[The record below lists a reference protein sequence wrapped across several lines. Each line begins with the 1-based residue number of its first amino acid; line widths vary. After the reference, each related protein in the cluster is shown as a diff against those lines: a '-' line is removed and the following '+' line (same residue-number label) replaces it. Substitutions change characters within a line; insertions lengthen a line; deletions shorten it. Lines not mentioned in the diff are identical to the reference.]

1 MVVPLYAALLSN
13 WLFAL
18 AAGEISGNFQPP
30 MPSAPTSVY
39 FRDLGS
45 LLNDHVPQVSEPV
58 PAWRVDRD
66 THLALP
72 LDQLAVG
79 LALPRKLTLAVVFRP
94 QKANGTLL
102 AVRTTG
108 GKIQF
113 GLSYSVESR
122 MTKLR
127 RLEMHLWYSG
137 TNDTAMVQRPVAVLT
152 DVQSEFRLGISLIA
166 FYVYLDG
173 GRLSYEFWCPGEYF
187 WSHSPEYSQPLPNQ
201 YSDTQQQIRFA
212 AGSSLYLLSDGVENY
227 FHGDIIRFLLASPL
241 PDHAKRQ
248 RLKCQPGLNSSLILA
263 DRSIA
268 RYPPSPPFLP
278 PDPEFSSPSLSSS
291 GDVEPPTDWLPR
303 EKIGEDRRT
312 GDFLAATTTAT
323 APSLPSYLKGEKGD
337 PGVPGSPGVC
347 TERCP
352 GGRESGLDIVQPTA
366 WLPGAKGEPGPPGPK
381 GDTGPTGPR
390 GATGPAGRKGDLGP
404 VGPQGKMGPVGPAG
418 ESGSP
423 GAKGDTGRQG
433 KPGRVGPSG
442 IPGRKGD
449 RGPLG
454 PKGQTGDP
462 GPRGEPG
469 LKGEPGPPGPAVK
482 ASQMRGSAAVKGE
495 KGDRGAPGTDG
506 VMGPPGQPGQPG
518 LSGPP
523 GPAGP
528 AGRPATKGAK
538 GEPGASCACPEAGRL
553 PLQPPPLQATRPP
566 QFSRFDGVRVVTSHE
581 VLAEIGYTLTEGAM
595 VYTKDRNLLYL
606 KTDFMRNSWT
616 EIVSGGRQVEMAFPT
631 STTTAPPKPP
641 EPPKF
646 RPHAVAGPKLRLV
659 ALPFKMYGDLKYKG
673 AYSNLAADYA
683 CQQAA
688 KASGLG
694 GVRVHFKAFLS
705 GLYSSLETLV
715 QADQRSSVPVVNF
728 YNQRLFDSYT
738 DMLNR
743 GMWNREVQLQDF
755 NGRNLSQWAE
765 HRGVSEILTWRGLR
779 HRDRGSPDCDGFF
792 SRSLMKRGL
801 ASDLSSGWL
810 LQTDRQIACDT
821 RLVVLCIEARSSVP

>member
-1 MVVPLYAALLSN
+1 
-13 WLFAL
+13 
-18 AAGEISGNFQPP
+18 
-30 MPSAPTSVY
+30 
-39 FRDLGS
+39 
-45 LLNDHVPQVSEPV
+45 
-58 PAWRVDRD
+58 
-66 THLALP
+66 
-72 LDQLAVG
+72 
-79 LALPRKLTLAVVFRP
+79 
-94 QKANGTLL
+94 
-102 AVRTTG
+102 
-108 GKIQF
+108 
-113 GLSYSVESR
+113 
-122 MTKLR
+122 
-127 RLEMHLWYSG
+127 
-137 TNDTAMVQRPVAVLT
+137 
-152 DVQSEFRLGISLIA
+152 
-166 FYVYLDG
+166 
-173 GRLSYEFWCPGEYF
+173 
-187 WSHSPEYSQPLPNQ
+187 
-201 YSDTQQQIRFA
+201 
-212 AGSSLYLLSDGVENY
+212 
-227 FHGDIIRFLLASPL
+227 
-241 PDHAKRQ
+241 HAKRQ
-248 RLKCQPGLNSSLILA
+248 RLKCQPGLNSSLISA
-263 DRSIA
+263 EGSIA

-312 GDFLAATTTAT
+312 GDFLAAMTTAT

-337 PGVPGSPGVC
+337 PGVTGSPGVC

-352 GGRESGLDIVQPTA
+352 GGRDSGLDIVQPTA

-423 GAKGDTGRQG
+423 GAKGETGRQG
-433 KPGRVGPSG
+433 EPGRVGPSG

-495 KGDRGAPGTDG
+495 KGDRGAPGTGG
-506 VMGPPGQPGQPG
+506 VMGPPGQPG
-518 LSGPP
+518 LSGSP

-528 AGRPATKGAK
+528 AGRPATKEQK
-538 GEPGASCACPEAGRL
+538 ASQVLPARVRRQVDCRCSRRHSRLLGHRSFPDSMAC
-553 PLQPPPLQATRPP
+553 
-566 QFSRFDGVRVVTSHE
+566 HE

-595 VYTKDRNLLYL
+595 VYTKDRNILYL
-606 KTDFMRNSWT
+606 KTDFMRNVWT

-683 CQQAA
+683 CQQAT

-728 YNQRLFDSYT
+728 YNQRLFDSYS
-738 DMLNR
+738 DMLDR

-765 HRGVSEILTWRGLR
+765 HRGVSEILAWRGLR

-801 ASDLSSGWL
+801 ASDLSSSWL